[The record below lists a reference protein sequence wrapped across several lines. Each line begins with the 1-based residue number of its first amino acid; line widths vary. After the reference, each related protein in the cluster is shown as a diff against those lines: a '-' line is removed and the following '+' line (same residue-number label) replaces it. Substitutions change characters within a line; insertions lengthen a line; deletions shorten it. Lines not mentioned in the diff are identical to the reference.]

1 MMKYY
6 NIDWSKVK
14 TIKDVKSI
22 LSILATKIVIDHND
36 PEDIKIYKDL
46 QDFLVETTE

>member
-1 MMKYY
+1 MKYY

-22 LSILATKIVIDHND
+22 LSILATKIVINHDD
-36 PEDIKIYKDL
+36 PQDIEIYKDL
-46 QDFLVETTE
+46 QDFLVETIE